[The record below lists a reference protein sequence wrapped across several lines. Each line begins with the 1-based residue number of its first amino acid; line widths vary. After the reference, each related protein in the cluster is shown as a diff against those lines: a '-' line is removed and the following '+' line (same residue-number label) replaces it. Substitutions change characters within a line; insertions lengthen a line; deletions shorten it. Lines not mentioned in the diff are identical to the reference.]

1 MNRDRS
7 KRSRDSVLFWS
18 LAANVILGICLLYFA
33 LINFFP
39 NEEEH
44 VSRTKGVDM
53 VWHGGHPADSHPGT
67 CWCSANDGYCM
78 CTPNLAIDVVLT
90 TGKNHEYLWLVRR
103 KDTSQL
109 AAMGGFVEID
119 ETAEEAVTRELMEEM
134 GIELK
139 ESPELFGVYSDPRR
153 DNRRRTVSAVYVV
166 HLDLETI
173 PHAGDDAKDVKRIL
187 MEDIEQHE
195 YFADHRTI
203 LLDYRRYVMQ
213 QRASP
218 ATTPDGD
225 FATDI
230 VRSTCAHT
238 MA

>member
-1 MNRDRS
+1 LL
-7 KRSRDSVLFWS
+7 SVLFWS
-18 LAANVILGICLLYFA
+18 LAANVILGICLLYLT
-33 LINFFP
+33 LINFLP

-44 VSRTKGVDM
+44 VVYSTKGVGM

-67 CWCSANDGYCM
+67 CWCGTNDGYCL

-90 TGKNHEYLWLVRR
+90 TGKNHEFLWLVRR

-109 AAMGGFVEID
+109 ATMGGFVEID
-119 ETAEEAVTRELMEEM
+119 ETAEEAVKRELMEEM
-134 GIELK
+134 AIELK

-166 HLDLETI
+166 HLNSETI
-173 PHAGDDAKDVKRIL
+173 PHAGDDAKDVQRIR
-187 MEDIEQHE
+187 MEDIEQYE
-195 YFADHRTI
+195 FFADHRTI
-203 LLDYRRYVMQ
+203 LLDYRRSVLL
-213 QRASP
+213 QRVSP
-218 ATTPDGD
+218 AKTPDGD

-230 VRSTCAHT
+230 ARSTCAHA